1 MENITIG
8 QIAGALGILAG
19 MLGSLTV
26 FYNIFKRTISDKI
39 DKNKADIASN
49 CKEIKDLKEEV
60 KRLKSEIADSKEERL
75 ILLKAQLACLK
86 GLKEQGCNGPVSKA
100 IGDIEDYLMK
110 KSHD

>member
-19 MLGSLTV
+19 MLGSLAV
-26 FYNIFKRTISDKI
+26 FYNVFKKTISDKI

-49 CKEIKDLKEEV
+49 CEEIKELKEEV

-86 GLKEQGCNGPVSKA
+86 GLKEQGCNGPVAQA

>member
-1 MENITIG
+1 MENITVG
-8 QIAGALGILAG
+8 QIIAALGGLASL
-19 MLGSLTV
+19 LGSLAV
-26 FYNIFKRTISDKI
+26 FYKILKKAILDKITKNQEDI
-39 DKNKADIASN
+39 DKNSL
-49 CKEIKDLKEEV
+49 EIKDLKEEV

-86 GLKEQGCNGPVSKA
+86 GLKEQGCNGPVTKA